1 MVDPT
6 QPDPDPDPDRGITAQ
21 MAAFIADTRYGDIPI
36 DVIARG
42 KVHMLDALGL
52 ALAGAGA
59 PASRMVQDHIADF
72 ATGNGQATV
81 LGTGM
86 RAPPRFAALANGAA
100 MHADN
105 FDDTNPQPTASR
117 NGGIHATAAVLP
129 AVLACAEADGRSGRD
144 VAEAFHVG
152 VEVACKL
159 SHCMGARHYEGG
171 FHTTGTLNV
180 FGAAAAAARL
190 NRLTAG
196 TAAHALACAASQA
209 GGVRANFG
217 AMVEQLHTGFAAE
230 AGLVAAD
237 LARRGLTGAP
247 AILETP
253 LGWFAAAAGGYEADA
268 IDGRLG
274 APWAFNDP
282 GMWIKP
288 FPNGALT
295 HAAMT
300 LMLDLMDEHAI
311 TADQVERVRVA
322 TNTRIAATLIHDR
335 PENALQAKFSIQFA
349 LAVLLIEGRA
359 GLAEF
364 TDEVVNRADIRDM
377 IGRIDFEPYETPGP
391 GYTNVTT
398 LLVVQLRGGATRSGR
413 ADFGLGSTMRPL
425 GPAEITTKF
434 MGCADY
440 AGWPAD
446 KARAAVDMVQEFE
459 EIEDIRQLTRLLA
472 R

>member
-1 MVDPT
+1 MAGV
-6 QPDPDPDPDRGITAQ
+6 TAE
-21 MAAFIADTRYGDIPI
+21 MAAFIADTRYDDIPVE
-36 DVIARG
+36 VIARG

-52 ALAGAGA
+52 ALAGTRATVSAIVRDHLKALGAAAGE
-59 PASRMVQDHIADF
+59 
-72 ATGNGQATV
+72 ATV
-81 LGTGM
+81 LGSDM
-86 RAPPRFAALANGAA
+86 RTAPRFAAFANGAA

-105 FDDTNPQPTASR
+105 FDDTNPQPKPTR

-129 AVLACAEADGRSGRD
+129 AVLAAAEPDRRSGRD

-159 SHCMGARHYEGG
+159 SPAMAARQYEGG

-190 NRLTAG
+190 YGMAPEE
-196 TAAHALACAASQA
+196 AAHALACAASQA

-230 AGLVAAD
+230 GGLVAAD
-237 LARRGLTGAP
+237 LARRGLTGHA

-253 LGWFAAAAGGYEADA
+253 LGWFEAAAGGFEADA
-268 IDGRLG
+268 IEGRLG
-274 APWAFNDP
+274 APWAFIDP

-295 HAAMT
+295 HSGMT
-300 LMLDLMDEHAI
+300 LMLDLMREHGI
-311 TADQVERVRVA
+311 TADRVERVRVA
-322 TNTRIAATLIHDR
+322 TNRRIAKTLVHNR
-335 PENALQAKFSIQFA
+335 PADALQAKFSIQFG

-364 TDEVVNRADIRDM
+364 SDEMVRRADVQDM
-377 IGRIDFEPYETPGP
+377 IRRIDYQPYDEAGP
-391 GYTNVTT
+391 GYSNVTT
-398 LLVVQLRGGATRSGR
+398 LLDIDLRDGATCSGR
-413 ADFGLGSTMRPL
+413 ADFGLGSTRRPL
-425 GPAEITTKF
+425 GMDEITDKF

-440 AGWPAD
+440 AGWPED
-446 KARAAVDMVQEFE
+446 KSKQVVAMVQDFE
-459 EIEDIRQLTRLLA
+459 SVDDIRALTRLLA